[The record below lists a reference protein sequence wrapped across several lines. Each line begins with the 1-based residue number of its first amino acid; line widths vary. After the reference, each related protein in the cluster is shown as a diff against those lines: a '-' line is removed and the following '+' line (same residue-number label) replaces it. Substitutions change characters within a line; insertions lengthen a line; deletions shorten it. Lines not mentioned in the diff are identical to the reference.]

1 MKEKSGGVEDFGTV
15 SINLESQDESDPQAP
30 SDMPLWTSGKKT
42 IGNLFKDISTAIKNT
57 RYLMKLIGD
66 LGKKVEI
73 PSADGKYRFNAYMN
87 IDNWGWIEVENT
99 ETGELSRLQLDT
111 QGTALQL
118 WHRQSINDNYLMV
131 KNFFSNNEYWGGWEN
146 IGLEANVWK
155 RCQRFISVPKGQY
168 MLVWHAKLNPGQPK
182 REVCIHISCEPSSPM
197 LELWTSF
204 SSMDYFDALHTSSC
218 FINIWT
224 HTSIYIDLIST
235 VNTEVKEVEICAIKL
250 T

>member
-1 MKEKSGGVEDFGTV
+1 MQFSYISLFLI
-15 SINLESQDESDPQAP
+15 SILFTQLN
-30 SDMPLWTSGKKT
+30 
-42 IGNLFKDISTAIKNT
+42 GN
-57 RYLMKLIGD
+57 
-66 LGKKVEI
+66 LGKKVQV
-73 PSADGKYRFNAYMN
+73 PSVDGKYSLNAYMN

-99 ETGELSRLQLDT
+99 EAREVSRLQFDT

-118 WHRQSINDNYLMV
+118 LHKKGTNNNYSLI
-131 KNFFSNNEYWGGWEN
+131 KNFLVYNEYWGGLEN
-146 IGLEANVWK
+146 IELEANVWK
-155 RCQRFISVPKGQY
+155 RCQKFISMPKGQY

-182 REVCIHISCEPSSPM
+182 REVCMHIVCEPSNPM
-197 LELWTSF
+197 LELYTSF